1 MPRTPARTAAP
12 VADPWSVDRDLPE
25 VVVAAGRLAGCTFL
39 TQDEVEVVAL
49 PVAPGPEE
57 GDDLEPR
64 HGMID
69 AALRYGVDFS
79 ELAERARFDGAA
91 GETLVVDLPRAHRGA
106 EALPWAG
113 LPERV
118 VLLGL
123 GRSRPEDFRRAGAAL
138 ARATRGAGRVLT
150 TTSGTDTPAEQRAFV
165 EGYLLG
171 AYRAPTAATSP
182 APRTA
187 PAQQLVLLGDHA
199 QGAVDAAALAARA
212 AWLVRDLTT
221 VPSNVKDPAWVAGV
235 AERRAHAAGLDVTR
249 LDAAALAAGG
259 FGGITAVGQG
269 SASEPVLVAVSYSP
283 ADAPADARRVVLVGK
298 GITYDTGGID
308 IKPRTS
314 MVTMKN
320 DMSGAAVVL
329 AAVLAAAE
337 ARLPL
342 HVTAV
347 LPLAEN
353 HMGGASYRRADV
365 LTAFDGTRVEVGN
378 TDAEGRLVLADAI
391 AWARTTF
398 SPDAIIDVATLTG
411 AAEVALGARTA
422 ALLATDDALAGAI
435 EQASRATGE
444 AVWRMPLV
452 DDYDDR
458 LASPVAALRNV
469 PADERGAGAI
479 TAALFLRRF
488 VGEVPWAH
496 VDIAGPAH
504 ADKPSHEVPAGA
516 TGFGA
521 RLLLSTLE
529 NLAARA

>member
-12 VADPWSVDRDLPE
+12 VVDPWSVDRDLPE
-25 VVVAAGRLAGCTFL
+25 VVVAAGRLAECTFL
-39 TQDEVEVVAL
+39 TQDEVEVVVL

-57 GDDLEPR
+57 GDGLEPR

-79 ELAERARFDGAA
+79 ELAERASFDGAA
-91 GETLVVDLPRAHRGA
+91 GETLVVDLPRAHRSA
-106 EALPWAG
+106 DALPWAG

-123 GRSRPEDFRRAGAAL
+123 GRSRVEDFRRAGAAI
-138 ARATRGAGRVLT
+138 ARETRGVGRVLT
-150 TTSGTDTPAEQRAFV
+150 TASGTDTFEDQRALV

-171 AYRAPTAATSP
+171 AYRAPTAATG
-182 APRTA
+182 APRTD
-187 PAQQLVLLGDHA
+187 PAAQLVLLGDHA
-199 QGAVDAAALAARA
+199 QRAIDEAARAARA

-221 VPSNVKDPAWVAGV
+221 VPSNVKNPGWVADV
-235 AERRAHAAGLDVTR
+235 AERLAHAAGLAVTR
-249 LDAAALAAGG
+249 LDGPALAAGG
-259 FGGITAVGQG
+259 FGGLTAVGQG
-269 SASEPVLVAVSYSP
+269 SASEPTLVAVTYTP
-283 ADAPADARRVVLVGK
+283 EDAPADARRVVLVGK

-329 AAVLAAAE
+329 ATVLAAAE

-353 HMGGASYRRADV
+353 HFGASSYRRADV
-365 LTAFDGTRVEVGN
+365 LTMVDGTRVEVGN
-378 TDAEGRLVLADAI
+378 TDAEGRLVLADGI
-391 AWARTTF
+391 AWARSTF
-398 SPDAIIDVATLTG
+398 SPDALIDVATLTG
-411 AAEVALGARTA
+411 AAAVALGPRTA
-422 ALLATDDALAGAI
+422 ALLATDDALATMI
-435 EQASRATGE
+435 EQSARTTGE
-444 AVWRMPLV
+444 AVWRLPLV
-452 DDYDDR
+452 DEYDER
-458 LASPVAALRNV
+458 LGSTVTELRNV
-469 PADERGAGAI
+469 PADERGGGAI

-488 VGEVPWAH
+488 VGDVPWAH

-504 ADKPSHEVPAGA
+504 ADKASHEVPAGA

-529 NLAARA
+529 GLAARD

>member
-12 VADPWSVDRDLPE
+12 FVDPWSVDHDLPR
-25 VVVAAGRLAGCTFL
+25 VVVAAGRLAECAFL
-39 TQDEVEVVAL
+39 TQDEVEVVVL
-49 PVAPGPEE
+49 PVAPGPED
-57 GDDLEPR
+57 GDGLEPR

-79 ELAERARFDGAA
+79 ELADRASFDGGA
-91 GETLVVDLPRAHRGA
+91 GETLVVDLPRAHRGT

-123 GRSRPEDFRRAGAAL
+123 GLSRVEDFRRAGAAL
-138 ARATRGAGRVLT
+138 ARVTRGVGRVVT
-150 TTSGTDTPAEQRAFV
+150 TASGTDTFEDQRALV

-171 AYRAPTAATSP
+171 AYRAPSAATAKPRKP
-182 APRTA
+182 AATE
-187 PAQQLVLLGDHA
+187 LVLLGAHA
-199 QGAVDAAALAARA
+199 QGAVDEAVRTARA
-212 AWLVRDLTT
+212 TWLVRDLTT
-221 VPSNVKDPAWVAGV
+221 VPSNVKTPAWLAGV
-235 AERRAHAAGLDVTR
+235 AERLAQDAGLAVTR
-249 LDAAALAAGG
+249 LSGAELAAGG
-259 FGGITAVGQG
+259 FGGLTAVGQG
-269 SASEPVLVAVSYSP
+269 SHSGPELVALSYSP
-283 ADAPADARRVVLVGK
+283 ADAPADARHIVLVGK

-314 MVTMKN
+314 MVAMKN

-329 AAVLAAAE
+329 AAVLAAAD

-342 HVTAV
+342 RVTAV

-353 HMGGASYRRADV
+353 HFGASSYRRADI
-365 LTAFDGTRVEVGN
+365 LTMVDGTRVEVGN

-391 AWARTTF
+391 AWSRATF
-398 SPDAIIDVATLTG
+398 APDAIIDVATLTG

-422 ALLATDDALAGAI
+422 ALLATDDSLAAAI
-435 EQASRATGE
+435 ESAAATTGE
-444 AVWRMPLV
+444 PVWRLPLV
-452 DDYDDR
+452 GEYERRID
-458 LASPVAALRNV
+458 SALTDVRNV
-469 PADERGAGAI
+469 PADERGGGAI

-488 VGEVPWAH
+488 VGDVPWAH

-504 ADKPSHEVPAGA
+504 ADKASHEIPAGA

-521 RLLLSTLE
+521 RLLLGALEELARST
-529 NLAARA
+529 